1 MKMRKVHMKKI
12 VCFIVCFSF
21 VIGLFIPVS
30 NIGKL
35 YAASVKLEQALQWA
49 ITIANDD
56 SHGYSQSNR
65 WGNPDYD
72 CSSFVISALKAAGFD
87 VGGATYTQNMRSEL
101 TTRGF
106 TWIPWSQIG
115 SAANLRRGDIL
126 LNNSSITS
134 RQHTEFYLGNN
145 QNVGAHGPKG
155 YPAPGDQTG
164 NEISV
169 SGYYDHP
176 WTGVLRYKDDPLSIS
191 TVQVSLDSSSNE
203 FRTGSDI
210 PFQWTWGGAG
220 ATGYDLYIAKRIAGT
235 VQYDWDNANRIYF
248 AGNAVMSGVAGASLF
263 KQGGEFAAYM
273 RARNTSNGQY
283 GGQSNFVY
291 FVVKKG
297 KAQWKIWISRTKMGS
312 ETEVVP
318 VGKACYLCYQIID
331 KDTQK
336 NWDVLYKSNYKVKE
350 SIAKPNGAIA
360 HSYTYTNDN
369 NWIAITPEETGEY
382 KGIVDI
388 SGDFTGKLEC
398 SFMVKNFYY
407 GDINNDGD
415 ITVTDLSMV
424 NQAVNNPQIL
434 TADQRKRAD
443 VNADGAI
450 TKEDVTWI
458 QQYVLGVIQEFPA
471 ESHVHNYSSKITKKA
486 TCSSTG
492 VRTYSCICGES
503 YTVTLPKTSH
513 TPATDPAVEATCTRD
528 GKTQGS
534 HCSVCGTILTAQKT
548 VKATG
553 HVHTEVR
560 NAKTATCLT
569 EGYSG
574 DRYCKDCGRKISS
587 GAKISKSGHKA
598 KVDPAVPATCTRN
611 GKTQGSHCSVCG
623 TILTAQKTVKA
634 TGHVHTEVRNAKTAT
649 CLTEGYSGDRYCK
662 DCGRKISSGAKI
674 SKSGH
679 KAKVDPAVPA
689 TCTRNGK
696 TQGSHCSVCGTI
708 LTAQK
713 TVKATG
719 HVHTEVRNAKTATCL
734 TEGYSGDRYCKDCG
748 RKISSG
754 AKISKSGHKAKVDP
768 AVSATCT
775 RNGKT
780 QGSHC
785 SVCGTIMIAQK
796 TVKATGHM
804 HTEVRN
810 ARAATTLSYGYT
822 GDIYCKDCGVR
833 LSVGQVIEKIQSEI
847 GEGAGDSHE
856 KYLEP
861 GDMLYDA
868 SGKAEY
874 EVIKVTG
881 NTVYVSYNAVINKKQ
896 KVITVPNQIRTKEG
910 IRCKVTAVS
919 EGAFYN
925 AKEVKQ
931 IVLDSQITKIGARA
945 FNGCKKLTSLTI
957 KSGKITSKTLSG
969 NAFKGV
975 SSKTKVKVPKAKKS
989 SYKKLFY
996 KKGLSKKVKFI
1007 NM

>member
-1 MKMRKVHMKKI
+1 MKKI

-560 NAKTATCLT
+560 NA
-569 EGYSG
+569 
-574 DRYCKDCGRKISS
+574 
-587 GAKISKSGHKA
+587 
-598 KVDPAVPATCTRN
+598 
-611 GKTQGSHCSVCG
+611 
-623 TILTAQKTVKA
+623 
-634 TGHVHTEVRNAKTAT
+634 
-649 CLTEGYSGDRYCK
+649 
-662 DCGRKISSGAKI
+662 
-674 SKSGH
+674 
-679 KAKVDPAVPA
+679 
-689 TCTRNGK
+689 
-696 TQGSHCSVCGTI
+696 
-708 LTAQK
+708 
-713 TVKATG
+713 
-719 HVHTEVRNAKTATCL
+719 
-734 TEGYSGDRYCKDCG
+734 
-748 RKISSG
+748 
-754 AKISKSGHKAKVDP
+754 
-768 AVSATCT
+768 
-775 RNGKT
+775 
-780 QGSHC
+780 
-785 SVCGTIMIAQK
+785 
-796 TVKATGHM
+796 
-804 HTEVRN
+804 
-810 ARAATTLSYGYT
+810 RAATTLSYGYT